1 MGVSLMAN
9 NHVLRCVLLASSVLL
24 FAACAS
30 QPLSTSQSLDD
41 LYFDREVQNYEAF
54 QAKDGQIIYCQNEK
68 HTASHIPYRMCIS
81 ETNLRQLVEDSRRTR
96 NTSSG
101 TPIPAGAGQG
111 MIGGG

>member
-1 MGVSLMAN
+1 MAN
-9 NHVLRCVLLASSVLL
+9 SYVFRSVLLAATVLL
-24 FAACAS
+24 AAGCAS
-30 QPLSTSQSLDD
+30 QSASTGQSLDD
-41 LYFDREVQNYEAF
+41 RYFDREAQNYQVF
-54 QAKDGQIIYCQNEK
+54 QDKDGQIIYCQNEK